1 MKREDEPVTMDESV
15 VRLVWG
21 QFLRP
26 SEPVPVQPVAF
37 KPRDDETDGISV
49 FRLACLNDPKDALV
63 AMLPEKRDGYAIAV
77 IPVAELLALGLS
89 VKPAKIESVPG
100 HAVIPE
106 LNITAV
112 KADRTRWK
120 ALQLQL
126 VALATKNLI
135 PPGAAT
141 PFMKPRP

>member
-1 MKREDEPVTMDESV
+1 MKDEDEPVTPDESV

-21 QFLRP
+21 AFLRP
-26 SEPVPVQPVAF
+26 GEPVPVQPVAF

-49 FRLACLNDPKDALV
+49 FRAACLNDPKDALA
-63 AMLPEKRDGYAIAV
+63 AMTPDKRARYAIAV

-89 VKPAKIESVPG
+89 VKPAKIDAVPG

-112 KADRTRWK
+112 KSDRAWWK
-120 ALQLQL
+120 VLQLQL
-126 VALATKNLI
+126 VELAAKNLI
-135 PPGAAT
+135 PPAEPPTDAS
-141 PFMKPRP
+141 